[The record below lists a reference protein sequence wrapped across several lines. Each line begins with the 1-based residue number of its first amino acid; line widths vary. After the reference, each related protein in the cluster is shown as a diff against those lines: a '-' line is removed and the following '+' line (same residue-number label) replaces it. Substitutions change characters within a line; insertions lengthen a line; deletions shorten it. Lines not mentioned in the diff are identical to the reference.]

1 MRGGERYCVGQYHE
15 WDQNRP
21 RAFKKGP
28 WFKMRVAGERTQRKD
43 SIFVERRDFDL
54 QVLENKLFFNK

>member
-1 MRGGERYCVGQYHE
+1 MNGIKTEQE
-15 WDQNRP
+15 LLQ
-21 RAFKKGP
+21 KGP

-43 SIFVERRDFDL
+43 SIFVGRRDFDL